1 MGKIMTED
9 ANQLRQEL
17 RSELSAHKS
26 EQKEIIDGLA
36 KNVEKLT
43 EVVTE
48 IRVYQAELNSMSG
61 RVTSLEGDIKAISGI
76 VSEQG
81 KKLAIADNFVTS
93 ITRMQY
99 TIWGALIIAALFAVF
114 QVSK

>member
-17 RSELSAHKS
+17 RSELSAHKI

-36 KNVEKLT
+36 RNVEKLT

-61 RVTSLEGDIKAISGI
+61 RVTSLEGDLKGVTEKLSDVNG
-76 VSEQG
+76 
-81 KKLAIADNFVTS
+81 KLAVADSFVKAANKL
-93 ITRMQY
+93 M
-99 TIWGALIIAALFAVF
+99 WGVAAAVIMI
-114 QVSK
+114 VIKVVMDMS

>member
-17 RSELSAHKS
+17 RSELSAHKI

-61 RVTSLEGDIKAISGI
+61 RVTSLEGDLKNVTEKLSDVNG
-76 VSEQG
+76 
-81 KKLAIADNFVTS
+81 KLAVADSFVKS
-93 ITRMQY
+93 ANKLM
-99 TIWGALIIAALFAVF
+99 WGVTAAVIMI
-114 QVSK
+114 VIKVVMDMS

>member
-17 RSELSAHKS
+17 RQELASHKS

-61 RVTSLEGDIKAISGI
+61 RVTSLEGDLKTITEKMSDVNG
-76 VSEQG
+76 
-81 KKLAIADNFVTS
+81 KLAVADSFVKAANKL
-93 ITRMQY
+93 M
-99 TIWGALIIAALFAVF
+99 WGVAAAIIMIV
-114 QVSK
+114 VKVVMDVT

>member
-17 RSELSAHKS
+17 RQELATHKG

-61 RVTSLEGDIKAISGI
+61 RVTSLESDMKSITEKQSDMNSKIG
-76 VSEQG
+76 
-81 KKLAIADNFVTS
+81 IADTFVKS
-93 ITRMQY
+93 ANKLM
-99 TIWGALIIAALFAVF
+99 WGVAALIIGLIIKFFMDAT
-114 QVSK
+114 

>member
-61 RVTSLEGDIKAISGI
+61 RVTSLEGDLKG
-76 VSEQG
+76 VTE
-81 KKLAIADNFVTS
+81 KLSDINGRLGIADSFVKS
-93 ITRMQY
+93 ANRLL
-99 TIWGALIIAALFAVF
+99 WGVAALIIGLIIKFVMDAA
-114 QVSK
+114 

>member
-1 MGKIMTED
+1 MGKIMMEE

-17 RSELSAHKS
+17 RQELATYKG
-26 EQKEIIDGLA
+26 EQKEVIDGLA

-61 RVTSLEGDIKAISGI
+61 RVTSLEGDLKTVTEKLSDVNG
-76 VSEQG
+76 
-81 KKLAIADNFVTS
+81 KLAVADSFVS
-93 ITRMQY
+93 AANKLM
-99 TIWGALIIAALFAVF
+99 WGVAAAIIMIVIK
-114 QVSK
+114 VVMDVT